1 MENWSGEN
9 VDLHFKA
16 CMFFMFLVI
25 TQLEYTSL

>member
-1 MENWSGEN
+1 MENCLGEN

-16 CMFFMFLVI
+16 CMFLEI